1 MSQWIPLSHAILGSV
16 IEYLPSP
23 IVAQRER
30 IDKILDETI
39 YSAVDSEL
47 DKSKLVDPSF
57 VKAMQECDS
66 SHPETHTIAYVSKL
80 LSIPN
85 EDLPKASNASSGG
98 LTADEIQERGRI
110 ARELAKR
117 HLKQLLWHK
126 KLQNEDEFVIK
137 PKKIHLNG
145 NLRRTILRMRKM
157 RAMQT

>member
-126 KLQNEDEFVIK
+126 KL
-137 PKKIHLNG
+137 PKMKMSLSLNPK
-145 NLRRTILRMRKM
+145 RSI
-157 RAMQT
+157 

>member
-1 MSQWIPLSHAILGSV
+1 MPLGSV

-110 ARELAKR
+110 ARELAKKASEAAALAQEASKMKMSLSLNPR
-117 HLKQLLWHK
+117 
-126 KLQNEDEFVIK
+126 
-137 PKKIHLNG
+137 KIHLNG

-157 RAMQT
+157 RAMQTQLKNQLKP

>member
-1 MSQWIPLSHAILGSV
+1 MKNNSNSLKPLFVSLILDQVWAVYENCVIERNQDKLEKSLRIRGQNHPRDLRSKDYKNLLNLIMSQWIPLSHAILGSV

-66 SHPETHTIAYVSKL
+66 SHRKP
-80 LSIPN
+80 
-85 EDLPKASNASSGG
+85 
-98 LTADEIQERGRI
+98 IQ
-110 ARELAKR
+110 
-117 HLKQLLWHK
+117 
-126 KLQNEDEFVIK
+126 
-137 PKKIHLNG
+137 
-145 NLRRTILRMRKM
+145 
-157 RAMQT
+157 